1 MPDDKSDIFSSIL
14 LKGDATLLN
23 EILVTISNLALT
35 LFLITGMLAM
45 GMSLTIKQIIEPLRN
60 VRLVVLVLIGNFVL
74 IPALALF
81 LTAILP
87 MGQPQATALILL
99 GACAGAPFL
108 PKLAQMAKGELA
120 TSVGLMVLLMVVTIF
135 YAPLVLPLILPGA
148 QVDVAAIAQSL
159 IVLMLLPLVIGLLV
173 KWRYS
178 ETAAQWLPHLSQA
191 SSYSLMLLVVA
202 ALVLQ
207 FRNIIGAIGSWLIV
221 GTFLL
226 IVGAMVIGY
235 SLSFVSNKPTRKV
248 ASLGAGQRN
257 LAAALLVGASF
268 GDAEIL
274 VMTLVAALVS
284 QVLMI
289 LIAGEIGRRGAAAA
303 K

>member
-1 MPDDKSDIFSSIL
+1 M
-14 LKGDATLLN
+14 LN
-23 EILVTISNLALT
+23 EIVITISSLALN
-35 LFLITGMLAM
+35 LFIITSMLAM
-45 GMSLTIKQIIEPLRN
+45 GMSLTVKQIIEPLRN
-60 VRLVVLVLIGNFVL
+60 VRLVVLILIGNFL
-74 IPALALF
+74 LTPALALL
-81 LTAILP
+81 LTVILP
-87 MGQPQATALILL
+87 IGQPQASALILL
-99 GACAGAPFL
+99 GVCAGAPFL

-120 TSVGLMVLLMVVTIF
+120 TSVGLMVLLMVLTIF

-159 IVLMLLPLVIGLLV
+159 IVLMLLPLVIGLLA

-178 ETAAQWLPHLSQA
+178 ETAAEWLPHLSQA

-207 FRNIIGAIGSWLIV
+207 FRNIIGAIGSWLIL
-221 GTFLL
+221 GTLLL
-226 IVGAMVIGY
+226 IVGGTVLGY
-235 SLSFVSNKPTRKV
+235 FLSFVSDKPTRKV
-248 ASLGAGQRN
+248 ASLGTGQRN

-284 QVLMI
+284 QLLMI
-289 LIAGEIGRRGAAAA
+289 LIAGEIGKCRSAAAE
-303 K
+303 

>member
-1 MPDDKSDIFSSIL
+1 M
-14 LKGDATLLN
+14 LN

-207 FRNIIGAIGSWLIV
+207 FRNIIGAIGSWLIL

-226 IVGAMVIGY
+226 IIGAMVIGY
-235 SLSFVSNKPTRKV
+235 FLSFVSDTPTRKV
-248 ASLGAGQRN
+248 ASLGTGQRN

-274 VMTLVAALVS
+274 VMTLVAALVL

-289 LIAGEIGRRGAAAA
+289 LIAGEIGRRGA